1 MKKIFRTVARQATL
15 LAAVMLAAFSFS
27 LTSCSDNDDP
37 EAPDAT
43 SPQLEKIAWFRLA
56 DDGVTPDLE
65 WFAYMDSPGMYNGFY
80 MANEDDV
87 EWAQTK
93 TGDKNIALYDLV
105 LAGKSPISVTVTK
118 TSETTGTLSM
128 GGVKCDYKL
137 SEDGK
142 YFTEYTPD
150 GDISFIS
157 IKALGLTQG
166 KLRDFSDRT
175 DIEW

>member
-1 MKKIFRTVARQATL
+1 MKKKFRTVARQASL

-27 LTSCSDNDDP
+27 LTSCSDDDDP
-37 EAPDAT
+37 EEPDAT

-56 DDGVTPDLE
+56 DDSITPDLE
-65 WFAYMDSPGMYNGFY
+65 WFAYMDSPGMYTGFY

-87 EWAQTK
+87 EWAQWK
-93 TGDKNIALYDLV
+93 TGEKEIALYDLV
-105 LAGKSPISVTVTK
+105 FAAKSPVSVTVTK

-128 GGVKCDYKL
+128 GGIECDYEL

-150 GDISFIS
+150 GDITFIS

-166 KLRDFSDRT
+166 KIWDFSDRT
-175 DIEW
+175 DISW